1 MLRDLGLNY
10 RGKAKLVA
18 DIRLKLLKPT
28 SPPTF
33 ITLETAQTTRHYYR
47 FYLFHTLILRF
58 IFEYSYYR
66 FACEVWI
73 QDYQLLAFACYRT
86 VHTFI
91 DEEILEFQRA
101 NNLDETL
108 PVREPIEESNEPLPV
123 GEPIVEYDEPLPV
136 GEPIVEY
143 NEPGTDEETDRERQA
158 AAHAWVAN
166 QRETIIRCTSEL
178 FLRGQRARRTGRL
191 VIEEEEQEIE
201 NLLNTY

>member
-28 SPPTF
+28 SPSTF
-33 ITLETAQTTRHYYR
+33 ITLETAQTTHHHYR

-86 VHTFI
+86 VRTFI
-91 DEEILEFQRA
+91 DKEILEFQRA

-108 PVREPIEESNEPLPV
+108 PIRESIEESNEPLPV
-123 GEPIVEYDEPLPV
+123 GESIVEYDEPLPV
-136 GEPIVEY
+136 GEPIVEC

-158 AAHAWVAN
+158 AAYAWVVN
-166 QRETIIRCTSEL
+166 QRETIARRTSEL
-178 FLRGQRARRTGRL
+178 FLRGRHAR
-191 VIEEEEQEIE
+191 
-201 NLLNTY
+201 

>member
-33 ITLETAQTTRHYYR
+33 ITLETAQTTRHHYR

-86 VHTFI
+86 VRTFI

-123 GEPIVEYDEPLPV
+123 GEPIVEY
-136 GEPIVEY
+136 

-166 QRETIIRCTSEL
+166 QRETIIRRTSEL
-178 FLRGQRARRTGRL
+178 FLRGRRARRTGRL

>member
-1 MLRDLGLNY
+1 MLT
-10 RGKAKLVA
+10 
-18 DIRLKLLKPT
+18 PT
-28 SPPTF
+28 SPFTS
-33 ITLETAQTTRHYYR
+33 ITLETAQTTRHHYR

-86 VHTFI
+86 VRTFI

-123 GEPIVEYDEPLPV
+123 GEPIVEC
-136 GEPIVEY
+136 

-166 QRETIIRCTSEL
+166 QRETIARRTSEL
-178 FLRGQRARRTGRL
+178 FLRGRRARRTGRL

-201 NLLNTY
+201 NLLSTY

>member
-18 DIRLKLLKPT
+18 DIRLKLLEPT

-33 ITLETAQTTRHYYR
+33 ITLETAQTTRHHYR

-86 VHTFI
+86 VRTFI

-123 GEPIVEYDEPLPV
+123 GEPIVEY
-136 GEPIVEY
+136 

-166 QRETIIRCTSEL
+166 QRETIARRTSEL
-178 FLRGQRARRTGRL
+178 FLRGRRARRTGRL

-201 NLLNTY
+201 NLLSTY

>member
-33 ITLETAQTTRHYYR
+33 ITLETAQTTRHHYR

-86 VHTFI
+86 VRTFI
-91 DEEILEFQRA
+91 NEEILEFQWA

-123 GEPIVEYDEPLPV
+123 GEPIVEY
-136 GEPIVEY
+136 
-143 NEPGTDEETDRERQA
+143 NEPGTDEETDRKRQA
-158 AAHAWVAN
+158 AAHVWVAN
-166 QRETIIRCTSEL
+166 QRETIIRRTSEL
-178 FLRGQRARRTGRL
+178 FLRGRRARRTGRL

-201 NLLNTY
+201 NLLSTY

>member
-33 ITLETAQTTRHYYR
+33 ITLETAQTTRHHYR

-86 VHTFI
+86 VRTFI

-108 PVREPIEESNEPLPV
+108 PVREPIEESNK
-123 GEPIVEYDEPLPV
+123 PLPV

-166 QRETIIRCTSEL
+166 QRETIIRRTSEL
-178 FLRGQRARRTGRL
+178 FLRGRRARRTGRL

>member
-33 ITLETAQTTRHYYR
+33 ITLETAQTTRHHYQ

-73 QDYQLLAFACYRT
+73 QDYQLLAFTCYRT
-86 VHTFI
+86 VRTFI

-101 NNLDETL
+101 NNLNETL
-108 PVREPIEESNEPLPV
+108 PVREPIEESN
-123 GEPIVEYDEPLPV
+123 EPLPV

-158 AAHAWVAN
+158 AAHVWVAN
-166 QRETIIRCTSEL
+166 QRETIIRRTSEL
-178 FLRGQRARRTGRL
+178 FLRGRRARRTGRL

-201 NLLNTY
+201 NLLSTY